1 MPVTE
6 GQDKLPAPALS
17 GVLQGNQPPGEQ
29 VAKSFTDL
37 EAADHDAGVRN
48 GGEKDTSLTNVTEEE
63 WTLDDQNIV
72 SWDGPNDP
80 LNPQNW

>member
-6 GQDKLPAPALS
+6 GQDKLPPLALS
-17 GVLQGNQPPGEQ
+17 GVLPGDHASSEQ
-29 VAKSFTDL
+29 VAKPIPDL
-37 EAADHDAGVRN
+37 EAADYETGVRD
-48 GGEKDTSLTNVTEEE
+48 GREKDTSLTNITEER
-63 WTLDDQNIV
+63 TLHDQNIV